1 MRSAILL
8 FLLCAAGAAQTPPA
22 RQFLLRLEPVRKD
35 FTLQTMTEAERPVVG
50 EHVAYLT
57 GLLAKGTLTF
67 AGQAFDP
74 KGFWGIV
81 VVNAPDLEAAKAIL
95 NGDPVIKSKLFAG
108 EAIPFRTV
116 FERGSPPPAA
126 AGSPN

>member
-57 GLLAKGTLTF
+57 GLLAKG
-67 AGQAFDP
+67 
-74 KGFWGIV
+74 I
-81 VVNAPDLEAAKAIL
+81 
-95 NGDPVIKSKLFAG
+95 NGTGYTIGLLDFYCFFCSARFSA
-108 EAIPFRTV
+108 
-116 FERGSPPPAA
+116 S
-126 AGSPN
+126 